1 MSEWLS
7 GLAGMEVE
15 EVMEDFGRNAR
26 KKYDNS

>member
-15 EVMEDFGRNAR
+15 EVMEDSERNAR
-26 KKYDNS
+26 WKYDNS